1 MEFSVD
7 ATLSQVLNS
16 KTRYPISQRQ
26 RGRPVVESNGCRVTN
41 RAVEGSLTCAAEK
54 ERGKKAEGGGKREG
68 GKERGGGGTH
78 LVGSHFPF

>member
-54 ERGKKAEGGGKREG
+54 ERGKKAEGGGDSFGWLALSILNRKS
-68 GKERGGGGTH
+68 
-78 LVGSHFPF
+78 VGRRIFH